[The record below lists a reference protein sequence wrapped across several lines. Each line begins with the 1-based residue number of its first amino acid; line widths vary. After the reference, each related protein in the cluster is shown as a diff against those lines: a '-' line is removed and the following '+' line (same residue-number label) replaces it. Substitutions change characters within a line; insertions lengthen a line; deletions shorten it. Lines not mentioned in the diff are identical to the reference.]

1 MLLKEDF
8 SKNNL
13 KQVFNKI
20 KSNFEQGK
28 KVFDEEV
35 ATINF
40 WCEGDKDN
48 TIFMQSDEAYAV
60 ITYSDILENDE
71 SELISYIKEQLTETE
86 DE

>member
-8 SKNNL
+8 SKDNL

-20 KSNFEQGK
+20 KNNFEQGK

-60 ITYSDILENDE
+60 ITYSDILESNE
-71 SELISYIKEQLTETE
+71 NELISYIKEQLTETE

>member
-8 SKNNL
+8 GKDNL

-20 KSNFEQGK
+20 KTNFEQGK

-60 ITYSDILENDE
+60 ITYSDILESNE
-71 SELISYIKEQLTETE
+71 NELISYIKEQLTETE

>member
-8 SKNNL
+8 GKDNL
-13 KQVFNKI
+13 KQVFNMI

-40 WCEGDKDN
+40 WCEGDKDS

-60 ITYSDILENDE
+60 ITYSDILEGNE
-71 SELISYIKEQLTETE
+71 NELISYIKEQLTETE

>member
-8 SKNNL
+8 SKDNL
-13 KQVFNKI
+13 KQVFNRI

-71 SELISYIKEQLTETE
+71 NELISYIKEQLTETE